1 MKMKISILLAVFSLF
16 LSQLDFGE
24 GSPVLGQLGVVESN
38 QDNNGS
44 KLLKVRTISFWYLFY
59 EFSIDSAYSSEY
71 CFTPEEIEEFTN
83 EFETLTN
90 LS

>member
-1 MKMKISILLAVFSLF
+1 MKMKISILLAVFCLF

-59 EFSIDSAYSSEY
+59 DFSIDSGGRQWCRS
-71 CFTPEEIEEFTN
+71 
-83 EFETLTN
+83 L
-90 LS
+90 